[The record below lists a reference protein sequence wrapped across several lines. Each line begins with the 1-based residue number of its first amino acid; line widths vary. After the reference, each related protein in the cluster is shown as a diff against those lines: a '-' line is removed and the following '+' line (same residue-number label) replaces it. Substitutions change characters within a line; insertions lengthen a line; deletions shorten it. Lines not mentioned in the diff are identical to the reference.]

1 MHYELKLTLVIY
13 EQIEITVIKL
23 LYQKGRKFNKLW
35 NAKVFFRLNHDLK
48 INEYPNSYC
57 NSESMLCCY

>member
-13 EQIEITVIKL
+13 EQIEITVRKL

-48 INEYPNSYC
+48 INE
-57 NSESMLCCY
+57 